1 MLLAAGAWKALLFDD
16 QWLEAKWFSLF
27 GNQPLVE
34 YCHFSILLKME
45 TITNATKGLARRF
58 NAMPSL
64 LMWLNC
70 LVADQICQSLCQR
83 PRNLQI
89 CNHFVSKTK
98 RFWFYSLKRKTNQW
112 AYISSQYSL
121 HIRYAN
127 HRHRQHYVAR
137 SRLCSS
143 RWGDVDN
150 KPRLNLADSPPT
162 DPNMSLPPTLTQ

>member
-1 MLLAAGAWKALLFDD
+1 M
-16 QWLEAKWFSLF
+16 S
-27 GNQPLVE
+27 P
-34 YCHFSILLKME
+34 
-45 TITNATKGLARRF
+45 KGLARRF

-112 AYISSQYSL
+112 AYISSQYSQL
-121 HIRYAN
+121 SQFWWSDMPTIDIASIMLQDPDCAAAGEGMLITSPVSILPTHLLPIPTCPFPPPSPNRIILLRYK
-127 HRHRQHYVAR
+127 R
-137 SRLCSS
+137 SS
-143 RWGDVDN
+143 
-150 KPRLNLADSPPT
+150 KK
-162 DPNMSLPPTLTQ
+162 